1 MESMVVEADLL
12 EIRKGLLIIGTW
24 TPMRAHTKYWGK
36 CCHIGLKSCGTAI
49 PLLVSNIAPVKN
61 RHKLVKWCKPNAF
74 FADVRRGP

>member
-36 CCHIGLKSCGTAI
+36 CYHMGLESCGTAI
-49 PLLVSNIAPVKN
+49 LL
-61 RHKLVKWCKPNAF
+61 F
-74 FADVRRGP
+74 